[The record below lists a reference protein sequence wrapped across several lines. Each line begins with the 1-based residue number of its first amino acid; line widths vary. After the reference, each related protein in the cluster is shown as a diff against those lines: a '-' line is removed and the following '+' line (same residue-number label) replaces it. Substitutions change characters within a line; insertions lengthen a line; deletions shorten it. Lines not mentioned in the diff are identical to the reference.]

1 MKGTDMSLA
10 TTVAKARKTDP
21 KTSHD
26 AADSVDNITA
36 TKRHILK
43 MLRTPKCDDQL
54 LVMWKTSK
62 GAPEASESGI
72 RSRRAEL
79 VREGRVVDTGKRIV
93 LRSGRSAI
101 VWKAAN

>member
-1 MKGTDMSLA
+1 MSLA

-21 KTSHD
+21 QTSHD
-26 AADSVDNITA
+26 AADSVNNITE

-54 LVMWKTSK
+54 IGMWKASK
-62 GAPEASESGI
+62 GSPEASESGI

-79 VREGRVVDTGKRIV
+79 VREGRVVDTGKRIQ
-93 LRSGRSAI
+93 LASGRFAI
-101 VWKAAN
+101 IWKAVK